1 MTKTLVRVD
10 ITPNPCS
17 NEVRIASGRTFPG
30 IRGDWTGVDMDWNT
44 GKARPADRERAL
56 PRVGDGPRLRLLHL
70 QGGLTC

>member
-44 GKARPADRERAL
+44 GKARSGQPIENVPCRAWVTGRGYVYFTYREA
-56 PRVGDGPRLRLLHL
+56 
-70 QGGLTC
+70 